1 MIEKRI
7 ERKVDFTK
15 YRDVYPMNDGTWLNV
30 ATVTGFSDGMDYVF
44 HILKHDQI
52 EQAVEVLQQAF
63 DDWFAEADDIAETM
77 FMTLCDRLR
86 DRGIAYEAYVISEKF
101 NGVDAAYFN

>member
-1 MIEKRI
+1 MAKIN
-7 ERKVDFTK
+7 FTK
-15 YRDVYPMNDGTWLNV
+15 YGNVFPMNDGAFVNV
-30 ATVTGFSDGMDYVF
+30 ASMTTANFDYVF
-44 HILKHDQI
+44 HILEHDRI

-101 NGVDAAYFN
+101 NGINAEYFN

>member
-1 MIEKRI
+1 MTKIN
-7 ERKVDFTK
+7 FTK
-15 YRDVYPMNDGTWLNV
+15 YRNVFPMNNGAFVNV
-30 ATVTGFSDGMDYVF
+30 ASDITNFDYVF

-63 DDWFAEADDIAETM
+63 EDWFAEADDIAETM

-101 NGVDAAYFN
+101 NGINAEYFN

>member
-1 MIEKRI
+1 MAKIN
-7 ERKVDFTK
+7 FTK
-15 YRDVYPMNDGTWLNV
+15 YGNVFPMDDGTFVNV
-30 ATVTGFSDGMDYVF
+30 ASHTTNFDYVF

-63 DDWFAEADDIAETM
+63 EDWYAEADDIAETM

-86 DRGIAYEAYVISEKF
+86 DRGIAYEAYVISERF
-101 NGVDAAYFN
+101 NGVDAEYFN

>member
-15 YRDVYPMNDGTWLNV
+15 YMNVYPMDDGTFVNV
-30 ATVTGFSDGMDYVF
+30 ASDTTNFDYVF
-44 HILKHDQI
+44 HILKHDQV
-52 EQAVEVLQQAF
+52 ELAVEVLQQAY

-86 DRGIAYEAYVISEKF
+86 DRGIAYEAYVISERF
-101 NGVDAAYFN
+101 NGVNAEYFD